1 MAKVT
6 LRASGGL
13 NKDVDPN
20 NLQEGD
26 YVDALNLV
34 FDTGAG
40 GGATAMRMYE
50 AFSNTGITI
59 PGTIKATF
67 QNNDGIIYVLTRVDS
82 VTSAIYKISATLG
95 SYSKVLDYLHT
106 GVSDSFVPDIKVI
119 GNTIIW
125 NYAEEGTLLSFFLDR
140 IQNTTYTLDALKLQ
154 KRPPINAYTIQKS
167 LTGTAVNFL
176 ESNDFQFAARYQY
189 DSKEYSALSNFSQMY
204 KGEKGVSKYTIS
216 YNFASKPTFSENI
229 ELYVR
234 IGNNGVWR
242 RIDTTSVATNTS
254 FDWAGDIYEALDTVS
269 STKPFDAVPQNAKHI
284 EIAKNRVFV
293 ANIQDDYSIEAKNTA
308 ITITSATE
316 TALASGDYKT
326 YLGGTTVTAT
336 SSELSSNGT
345 GYVKPF
351 ANNSTYAVGIAY
363 YDSALKTRGVEP
375 NTIHKFSTG
384 KFTYPLIKNITV
396 TPTSGT
402 YQRPAWAKYIQL
414 CFTKNISK
422 SYVYEGYA
430 SNIFFELSAT
440 ETNPTTLEVTTIKT
454 LSQSITKNQLKDL
467 KYFVVDLMGMFSAGN
482 IYTYQIGDR
491 ITINTPAGLLDLKI
505 AQQNNN
511 LVYCEYSGGEMTNP
525 EIPVPLN
532 NYFEIY
538 SPTVQ
543 QEDESLLFYESGNL
557 IPIDD
562 TWTGTTFTG
571 SGTLNSNKIIGDMVF
586 SKIEIPVYKNAPFL
600 YNVEKPHP
608 SEDYI
613 VEDRVTEV
621 ICAMTTETIEG
632 VLTTSAV
639 STSKFSP
646 TWTSFGLNQDTASII
661 GADLISASS
670 GSSFRVSGYYEAG
683 YQDYTVNKINIDYK
697 FDIDNTIVFLTGG
710 TNPITGTV
718 LPPAGGLRLNI
729 STQLW
734 RVPYD
739 GVRNI
744 YEKPVEFGKP
754 STALSTVL
762 SSTSP
767 ATATVV
773 ASQVLPL
780 NADINARDRFYIEI
794 TVDSSNIG
802 DAITSSFTIKK
813 PATGTAIKLTLN
825 GDRTTPV
832 ERTTYN
838 SNATVDSA
846 NQKFLI
852 RSISNATA
860 NQRWNT
866 SAGKPLLSSPNLS
879 FPRRTNTIRYSGNYV
894 PGTKI
899 NNVNSFF
906 GLDANDV
913 PIENGEITSLQR
925 ASRLQGNGAMLLAL
939 CLREA
944 SYVFLGEQE
953 LSQGNN
959 AGIRALTANMIG
971 TIRNLGNNYGLAD
984 KQSVMNYKGN
994 IWWWDDFNKKVIK
1007 YSEQGISVPSDV
1019 FMRSYFLGQG
1029 GSGNVARF
1037 AYDPFYD
1044 MCFIGFTSNGTS
1056 VGYSDKLN
1064 RWISSYSF
1072 RTGFAESFGD
1082 KMVLFRDNIVYKS
1095 GQSGYNTFFGGTA
1108 YDTTVSFVSNTK
1120 TPVMPQNL
1128 SVWHD
1133 MNVVNYANANG
1144 VKSSLLK
1151 IDITNENGQ
1160 VSELTEGN
1168 FIVEDN
1174 KLYAHILRDMNTTG
1188 SIVRANLIEGNYI
1201 VGYLNKFV
1209 VTLKDRSQSMR
1220 INSIDIE
1227 VQPISGHS

>member
-13 NKDVDPN
+13 NKDIDPN

-34 FDTGAG
+34 FDTGSA

-50 AFSNTGITI
+50 AFASTGITI

-67 QNNDGIIYVLTRVDS
+67 QNSDGIIYVLTRVDS

-106 GVSDSFVPDIKVI
+106 GVSDSFVPDLKVI
-119 GNTIIW
+119 GNTIVW

-176 ESNDFQFAARYQY
+176 ESNDFQFASRYQY

-216 YNFASKPTFSENI
+216 YNFASKPSFSENI

-242 RIDTTSVATNTS
+242 RIDTSSVATNTS
-254 FDWAGDIYEALDTVS
+254 FEWAGDIYEALDTVS

-284 EIAKNRVFV
+284 EVAKNRVFV

-336 SSELSSNGT
+336 SSELSANGS

-363 YDSALKTRGVEP
+363 YDAALKTRGVEP
-375 NTIHKFSTG
+375 TTIHKFTTG
-384 KFTYPLIKNITV
+384 KFAYPLIKNITV

-402 YQRPAWAKYIQL
+402 YERPAWAKYIQL

-430 SNIFFELSAT
+430 SNIFFELSVT
-440 ETNPTTLEVTTIKT
+440 ETNPTTLEVTTLKT
-454 LSQSITKNQLKDL
+454 LSQSITKTQLKDL
-467 KYFVVDLMGMFSAGN
+467 KYFVVDLMGMFAAGN

-491 ITINTPAGLLDLKI
+491 ITINTPAGLLDLRI

-571 SGTLNSNKIIGDMVF
+571 AGNLNSTKILGDMVF

-621 ICAMTTETIEG
+621 ICAMTTEEISG
-632 VLTTSAV
+632 VLTTSAT
-639 STSKFSP
+639 STNKFSP

-661 GADLISASS
+661 GADLIPAST
-670 GSSFRVSGYYEAG
+670 GSSFRVSGYYESG
-683 YQDYTVNKINIDYK
+683 YQDPTVNKITIDYK
-697 FDIDNTIVFLTGG
+697 LDIDNTKVFIEGG
-710 TNPITGTV
+710 TNPITGTA
-718 LPPAGGLRLNI
+718 LPPSGGLSLNI
-729 STQLW
+729 TTQLW

-739 GVRNI
+739 AVRNI
-744 YEKPVEFGKP
+744 YEKPAEYGKP
-754 STALSTVL
+754 STALSTLIGYTGASTITV
-762 SSTSP
+762 SS
-767 ATATVV
+767 
-773 ASQVLPL
+773 SQIIPI
-780 NADINARDRFYIEI
+780 NNDINSRDRFYIEF
-794 TVDSSNIG
+794 TVDSKNVG
-802 DAITSSFTIKK
+802 DLISSSFTIKK

-825 GDRTTPV
+825 GDRTTPA

-838 SNATVDSA
+838 SNATVDA
-846 NQKFLI
+846 TNQKFLI

-866 SAGKPLLSSPNLS
+866 SAGKPLLASPNLS

-939 CLREA
+939 CQREA

-959 AGIRALTANMIG
+959 SGIRALTANMIG
-971 TIRNLGNNYGLAD
+971 TIRNLGNNYGLTD
-984 KQSVMNYKGN
+984 KQSVINYKGN

-1007 YSEQGISVPSDV
+1007 YSEQGVSVPSDV
-1019 FMRSYFLGQG
+1019 FMRSYFLSQG

-1044 MCFIGFTSNGTS
+1044 MCFVGFTSSGTS
-1056 VGYSDKLN
+1056 VGFSDKLN
-1064 RWISSYSF
+1064 RWISTYSF

-1082 KMVLFRDNIVYKS
+1082 KMVLFRDSVIYKS
-1095 GQSGYNTFFGGTA
+1095 GQSGYNTFFGGTS
-1108 YDTTVSFVSNTK
+1108 YDTTVSFISNTK

-1133 MNVVNYANANG
+1133 MNVINYANANG

-1188 SIVRANLIEGNYI
+1188 SIVRANLIDGNYI

-1220 INSIDIE
+1220 INSIDID
-1227 VQPISGHS
+1227 VQPVSGHS

>member
-13 NKDVDPN
+13 NKDIDPN
-20 NLQEGD
+20 NLQDGD
-26 YVDALNLV
+26 YVDALNMV
-34 FDTGAG
+34 FDTGAA
-40 GGATAMRMYE
+40 GGATAVRMYE
-50 AFSNTGITI
+50 SFANTGVTI

-67 QNNDGIIYVLTRVDS
+67 QSNDGIIYVLSRVDS
-82 VTSAIYKISATLG
+82 VTSAIYKVPTTLN
-95 SYSKVLDYLHT
+95 SFSKVLDYLHT
-106 GVSDSFVPDIKVI
+106 GVTESFVPDLKVI
-119 GNTIIW
+119 GETIVW
-125 NYAEEGTLLSFFLDR
+125 NYAEEGTLLSFYLGRD
-140 IQNTTYTLDALKLQ
+140 QNTSYSLDALKLH

-167 LTGTAVNFL
+167 LTGTAVTFL
-176 ESNDFQFAARYQY
+176 EANDFQFASRYQY

-204 KGEKGVSKYTIS
+204 KGEKGTVKYTIA
-216 YNFASKPTFSENI
+216 YNFASKPSFVQNI

-242 RIDTTSVATNTS
+242 RIDTTSTATNSS
-254 FDWAGDIYEALDTVS
+254 FDWVGDIYEALDSVS
-269 STKPFDAVPQNAKHI
+269 ATKPFDAVPQNAKHI
-284 EIAKNRVFV
+284 EVAKNRVFV
-293 ANIQDDYSIEAKNTA
+293 ANIQDDYSIVAANTA
-308 ITITSATE
+308 ITVTSATE
-316 TALASGDYKT
+316 TALSAGDYKT
-326 YLGGTTVTAT
+326 YLAGTTVTAT
-336 SSELSSNGT
+336 SSELASNGS

-351 ANNSTYAVGIAY
+351 ANNSAYAVGLAY

-375 NTIHKFSTG
+375 STIHKFSTG
-384 KFTYPLIKNITV
+384 KFAYPLIKNITV

-402 YQRPAWAKYIQL
+402 YVRPSWAKYIQL

-430 SNIFFELSAT
+430 SNIFFELSVT
-440 ETNPTTLEVTTIKT
+440 ETNPTTLEVTTLRT
-454 LSQSITKNQLKDL
+454 LSQSITKTQLKDL

-482 IYTYQIGDR
+482 IYTFQDGDR
-491 ITINTPAGLLDLKI
+491 ITINTPSGLLDLKVV
-505 AQQNNN
+505 QQNNN
-511 LVYCEYSGGEMTNP
+511 LIYCEYNGGEMTNP

-538 SPTVQ
+538 SPSTQ

-562 TWTGTTFTG
+562 SWTGTTFTG
-571 SGTLNSNKIIGDMVF
+571 AGTLNSTKIIGDMVF
-586 SKIEIPVYKNAPFL
+586 SKIEIPVYSTAPFL

-621 ICAMTTETIEG
+621 NCAMTTETVEG
-632 VLTTSAV
+632 VLASTTPN
-639 STSKFSP
+639 TTTFSP
-646 TWTSFGLNQDTASII
+646 TWTSFGSNQDSASII
-661 GADLISASS
+661 GANLVPAST
-670 GSSFRVSGYYEAG
+670 GATFRVAGYYESG
-683 YQDYTVNKINIDYK
+683 YQDPTVNKITIDYK
-697 FDIDNTIVFLTGG
+697 LDIDSTITFIEGG

-718 LPPAGGLRLNI
+718 LPPSGGLRLRI
-729 STQLW
+729 SAQLW
-734 RVPYD
+734 RIPYD
-739 GVRNI
+739 AVRNI
-744 YEKPVEFGKP
+744 YEKPATYGKA
-754 STALSTVL
+754 STDLSTEI
-762 SSTSP
+762 SSLAGPTS
-767 ATATVV
+767 TVM
-773 ASQVLPL
+773 ASHIIPI
-780 NADINARDRFYIEI
+780 NNDINARDRFYVELTIESAN
-794 TVDSSNIG
+794 VG

-825 GDRTTPV
+825 GDRTTPA

-838 SNATVDSA
+838 SNATVNST
-846 NQKFLI
+846 NEKFLI
-852 RSISNATA
+852 RSISNTTA

-866 SAGKPLLSSPNLS
+866 SAGKPLLASSNLS
-879 FPRRTNTIRYSGNYV
+879 YPRRTNTIRYSGNYV

-899 NNVNSFF
+899 NNINSFF
-906 GLDANDV
+906 GLDSNDV

-971 TIRNLGNNYGLAD
+971 TIRNLGNNYGLID

-1007 YSEQGISVPSDV
+1007 YSEEGVSIPSDV
-1019 FMRSYFLGQG
+1019 YMRSEFLTKG
-1029 GSGNVARF
+1029 GSGDVARF

-1044 MCFIGFTSNGTS
+1044 MCFIGFLSSGTS
-1056 VGYSDKLN
+1056 LGYSDKLK

-1072 RTGFAESFGD
+1072 RTGFAESYGD
-1082 KMVLFRDNIVYKS
+1082 KMILFRDSVMYKS
-1095 GQSGYNTFFGGTA
+1095 GQSGYNTFFGGTS
-1108 YDTTVSFVSNTK
+1108 YDTTISFVSNTK
-1120 TPVMPQNL
+1120 APAMPQNL

-1133 MNVVNYANANG
+1133 MNVVNYSNANG

-1174 KLYAHILRDMNTTG
+1174 RLYAHILRDMNTTG
-1188 SIVRANLIEGNYI
+1188 SIVRANLIDGNYI

-1227 VQPISGHS
+1227 VQPVSGHS

>member
-13 NKDVDPN
+13 NKDIDPN
-20 NLQEGD
+20 NLQDGD
-26 YVDALNLV
+26 YVDALNMV
-34 FDTGAG
+34 FDTGTS
-40 GGATAMRMYE
+40 GGATAARMFE
-50 AFSNTGITI
+50 AFSNTNVTI

-67 QNNDGIIYVLTRVDS
+67 QSSDGVIYVLSRVDS
-82 VTSAIYKISATLG
+82 VTSAIYKVPTTLN
-95 SYSKVLDYLHT
+95 SFSKVLDYLHT
-106 GVSDSFVPDIKVI
+106 GVTDSFVPDLKVI
-119 GNTIIW
+119 GETIVW
-125 NYAEEGTLLSFFLDR
+125 NYAEEGTLLSFFLGR
-140 IQNTTYTLDALKLQ
+140 TQNISYSLDALKLH
-154 KRPPINAYTIQKS
+154 KRPPINAYTVQKS
-167 LTGTAVNFL
+167 VTGTAVTFL
-176 ESNDFQFAARYQY
+176 EANDFQFAARYQY

-204 KGEKGVSKYTIS
+204 KGEKGTVKYTIS
-216 YNFASKPTFSENI
+216 YNFASKPSFTENI
-229 ELYVR
+229 ELYAR

-242 RIDTTSVATNTS
+242 RIDTTSVLANAS
-254 FDWAGDIYEALDTVS
+254 FDFVGDIYEALDSVS
-269 STKPFDAVPQNAKHI
+269 AIKPFDAVPQNAKHI

-293 ANIQDDYSIEAKNTA
+293 ANIQDDYSIVAANTA
-308 ITITSATE
+308 VSITSTTE
-316 TALASGDYKT
+316 SALASGDLKT
-326 YLGGTTVTAT
+326 YLAGTTVTAT
-336 SSELSSNGT
+336 SSELSSNGS

-351 ANNSTYAVGIAY
+351 ANNSTYAVGLAY
-363 YDSALKTRGVEP
+363 YDSALKTRGIEP
-375 NTIHKFSTG
+375 NTIHKFTTG
-384 KFTYPLIKNITV
+384 KFAYPLIKNITV

-402 YQRPAWAKYIQL
+402 YVRPPWAKYIQL

-430 SNIFFELSAT
+430 SNIFFELSVT
-440 ETNPTTLEVTTIKT
+440 ETNPATLEVTTVKT
-454 LSQSITKNQLKDL
+454 LSQSISKTQLKDL
-467 KYFVVDLMGMFSAGN
+467 KYFVVDLMGMFSSGN
-482 IYTYQIGDR
+482 IYTRQDGDR
-491 ITINTPAGLLDLKI
+491 ITINTPSGLLDLKVVE
-505 AQQNNN
+505 QSNN
-511 LVYCEYSGGEMTNP
+511 LIYCEYSGSDMTNP

-538 SPTVQ
+538 SPTTQ

-571 SGTLNSNKIIGDMVF
+571 AGTLNSNKVIGDMVF
-586 SKIEIPVYKNAPFL
+586 SKIEIPVYKNGPFL

-613 VEDRVTEV
+613 VEDRITEV
-621 ICAMTTETIEG
+621 NCAMTSETITG
-632 VLTTSAV
+632 SLFTQAATVT
-639 STSKFSP
+639 KFSP
-646 TWTSFGLNQDTASII
+646 TWTSFGSNQDTASII
-661 GADLISASS
+661 GADFVP
-670 GSSFRVSGYYEAG
+670 GSTGSTFRVSGYYESG
-683 YQDYTVNKINIDYK
+683 YQDPTVNKISIEYK
-697 FDIDNTIVFLTGG
+697 LDIENTVSFLSGG

-718 LPPAGGLRLNI
+718 LPPSGGLRLNI

-739 GVRNI
+739 NVKNI
-744 YEKPVEFGKP
+744 YDKP
-754 STALSTVL
+754 SEYGKASTTLSTQL
-762 SSTSP
+762 SSTSAP
-767 ATATVV
+767 TVTV
-773 ASQVLPL
+773 SAVQIIPI
-780 NADINARDRFYIEI
+780 NNDINARDRFYVEF
-794 TVDSSNIG
+794 TVESYNVG
-802 DAITSSFTIKK
+802 DAISSTFTIKK
-813 PATGTAIKLTLN
+813 PATGVPVKLTLN
-825 GDRTTPV
+825 GDRTTPI

-838 SNATVDSA
+838 SNATVDA
-846 NQKFLI
+846 TNQKFLI
-852 RSISNATA
+852 RSISNTTA

-866 SAGKPLLSSPNLS
+866 SAGKPLLSSSNLS
-879 FPRRTNTIRYSGNYV
+879 FPRRTNTIRYSGNYI

-899 NNVNSFF
+899 NNINSFF
-906 GLDANDV
+906 GLDSNDV

-959 AGIRALTANMIG
+959 TGIRALTANMIG
-971 TIRNLGNNYGLAD
+971 TIRNLGNNYGLID
-984 KQSVMNYKGN
+984 KQSIMNYKGD

-1007 YSEQGISVPSDV
+1007 YSQEGVSIPSDIY
-1019 FMRSYFLGQG
+1019 MRSEFLSKG
-1029 GSGNVARF
+1029 GNGDVARF

-1044 MCFIGFTSNGTS
+1044 MCFIGFSSGGTS
-1056 VGYSDKLN
+1056 LGYSDKLK
-1064 RWISSYSF
+1064 RWISTYSF
-1072 RTGFAESFGD
+1072 RTGFAESYGD
-1082 KMVLFRDNIVYKS
+1082 KMVLFRDNIMYKS
-1095 GQSGYNTFFGGTA
+1095 GQSGYNTFFGGTS
-1108 YDTTVSFVSNTK
+1108 YDTSISFISNTK
-1120 TPVMPQNL
+1120 VPVMPQNL

-1133 MNVVNYANANG
+1133 MNVINYSNANG
-1144 VKSSLLK
+1144 VKSSLIK

>member
-13 NKDVDPN
+13 NKDIDPN

-26 YVDALNLV
+26 YVDALNMV
-34 FDTGAG
+34 FDTGTS
-40 GGATAMRMYE
+40 GGATAIRMYE
-50 AFSNTGITI
+50 SFSNTNVTF

-67 QNNDGIIYVLTRVDS
+67 QANDGIIYVLTRVDS
-82 VTSAIYKISATLG
+82 VTSAIYKVPTTLD
-95 SYSKVLDYLHT
+95 STSKVLDYLHT
-106 GVSDSFVPDIKVI
+106 GVTDSFVPDLKVI
-119 GNTIIW
+119 GDTIVW
-125 NYAEEGTLLSFFLDR
+125 NYAEEGTLLSFFLGR
-140 IQNTTYTLDALKLQ
+140 TQNASYTLDALKLQ
-154 KRPPINAYTIQKS
+154 KQPPINAYTIQKS
-167 LTGTAVNFL
+167 LTGTAVTFL
-176 ESNDFQFAARYQY
+176 ESNDFQFASRYQY

-204 KGEKGVSKYTIS
+204 KGEKGTSKYTIA
-216 YNFASKPTFSENI
+216 YNFASKPSFVENI

-242 RIDTTSVATNTS
+242 RIDTTSTASNIS
-254 FDWAGDIYEALDTVS
+254 FDWVGDIYEALDSVS
-269 STKPFDAVPQNAKHI
+269 ATKPFDAVPQNAKHI
-284 EIAKNRVFV
+284 EVAKNRVFV
-293 ANIQDDYSIEAKNTA
+293 ANIQDDYSIVSANTA
-308 ITITSATE
+308 ITITSANE
-316 TALASGDYKT
+316 TALSAGDYKT

-336 SSELSSNGT
+336 SSELSTNGS

-363 YDSALKTRGVEP
+363 YDAALKTRGVEP
-375 NTIHKFSTG
+375 TTIHKFTTG
-384 KFTYPLIKNITV
+384 KFAYPLIKNITV

-402 YQRPAWAKYIQL
+402 YVRPAWAKYIQL

-430 SNIFFELSAT
+430 SNIFFELTTT
-440 ETNPTTLEVTTIKT
+440 ETNPTTLEVTKVKT
-454 LSQSITKNQLKDL
+454 LTQSITKTQLKDL
-467 KYFVVDLMGMFSAGN
+467 KYFAVDLMGMFSAGY
-482 IYTYQIGDR
+482 IYTFQQGDR

-505 AQQNNN
+505 LEQNNN
-511 LVYCEYSGGEMTNP
+511 LIYCEYSGGEMTNP

-538 SPTVQ
+538 SPSTQ

-557 IPIDD
+557 IPIDN

-571 SGTLNSNKIIGDMVF
+571 AGTLNSTKIIGDMVF
-586 SKIEIPVYKNAPFL
+586 SKLEIPVYKTAPFL

-613 VEDRVTEV
+613 TEDRVTEV
-621 ICAMTTETIEG
+621 ICAMTSETISG
-632 VLTTSAV
+632 TSLT
-639 STSKFSP
+639 STPASTIFSP

-661 GADLISASS
+661 GSNLTPASS

-683 YQDYTVNKINIDYK
+683 YQDSTINKITIDYK
-697 FDIDNTIVFLTGG
+697 FDIDTSITFATGDV
-710 TNPITGTV
+710 NPITGTV
-718 LPPAGGLRLNI
+718 LPPSGGLRLNI
-729 STQLW
+729 YTQLW

-739 GVRNI
+739 AVRNV
-744 YEKPVEFGKP
+744 YDKPVAYGK
-754 STALSTVL
+754 SSYDLSTEISYFAGPTSTVM
-762 SSTSP
+762 SSHIIP
-767 ATATVV
+767 I
-773 ASQVLPL
+773 
-780 NADINARDRFYIEI
+780 NNDINARDRFYVEL
-794 TVDSSNIG
+794 TVDYSCVG
-802 DAITSSFTIKK
+802 DAISSSFTIKK
-813 PATGTAIKLTLN
+813 PATGTPIKLTIN
-825 GDRTTPV
+825 GDRTAPL

-866 SAGKPLLSSPNLS
+866 SAGKPLLASANLS
-879 FPRRTNTIRYSGNYV
+879 YPRRTNTIRYSGNYV

-899 NNVNSFF
+899 NNINSFF
-906 GLDANDV
+906 GLDSNDV

-971 TIRNLGNNYGLAD
+971 TIRNLGNNYGLKD
-984 KQSVMNYKGN
+984 KQSVMNYRGN

-1007 YSEQGISVPSDV
+1007 FSEEGVSIPSDV
-1019 FMRSYFLGQG
+1019 YMRSEFLTKG
-1029 GSGNVARF
+1029 GTGGVARF

-1044 MCFIGFTSNGTS
+1044 MCFIGFASSGTS
-1056 VGYSDKLN
+1056 LGYSDKLK
-1064 RWISSYSF
+1064 RWISAYSF
-1072 RTGFAESFGD
+1072 RTGFAESYGD
-1082 KMVLFRDNIVYKS
+1082 KMILFKDNIMYKS
-1095 GQSGYNTFFGGTA
+1095 GQSGYNTFFGGTS
-1108 YDTTVSFVSNTK
+1108 YDTTISFVANTK
-1120 TPVMPQNL
+1120 IPTMPQNL

-1133 MNVVNYANANG
+1133 MNVINYSNANG
-1144 VKSSLLK
+1144 VKSSLIK
-1151 IDITNENGQ
+1151 IDITNENNQ
-1160 VSELTEGN
+1160 VSEINEGN

-1174 KLYAHILRDMNTTG
+1174 RLYAHILRDMNTTG
-1188 SIVRANLIEGNYI
+1188 SIVRANLIDGNYI
-1201 VGYLNKFV
+1201 IGYLNKFV